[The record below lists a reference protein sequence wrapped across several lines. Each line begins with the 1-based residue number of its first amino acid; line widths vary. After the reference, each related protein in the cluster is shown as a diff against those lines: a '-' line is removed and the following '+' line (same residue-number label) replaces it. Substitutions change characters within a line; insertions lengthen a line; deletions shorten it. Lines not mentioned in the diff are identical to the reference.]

1 MANTGRVEIEGCEC
15 LGRWRSGGAMSAR
28 YDVSGDGVLSEEEM
42 SALFTSLGLAK
53 D

>member
-1 MANTGRVEIEGCEC
+1 MSRASQKPEVVEV
-15 LGRWRSGGAMSAR
+15 GGAMSAR

>member
-1 MANTGRVEIEGCEC
+1 MCA
-15 LGRWRSGGAMSAR
+15 AR

-42 SALFTSLGLAK
+42 SALFASLGLAK